1 MATRLDAA
9 LLRLDHALLDRVEL
23 VVIPLQLGERA
34 RRVLLALLV
43 AGVALATLAPSV
55 PPSVPVRV
63 VEVPGRGWVDAESVP
78 GLPASVVD
86 GARLEWRVQGP
97 QAEPAPETGD
107 SPPGALAAGARVSL
121 NRAST
126 AELEALPGI
135 GPALAA
141 RIVAGRPYHATRD
154 LDRVKGIGPKAL
166 IRLEN
171 LVEP

>member
-9 LLRLDHALLDRVEL
+9 LLRLDHTLLDRVEL
-23 VVIPLQLGERA
+23 VVIPMQLGERA

-43 AGVALATLAPSV
+43 ATVALATLAPSA
-55 PPSVPVRV
+55 PPPIPSRV
-63 VEVPGRGWVDAESVP
+63 VEVPGRGWVDAGTVP
-78 GLPASVVD
+78 GLPPSVAD
-86 GARLEWRVQGP
+86 GARLEWRVQG
-97 QAEPAPETGD
+97 QEAEPAPETTVA
-107 SPPGALAAGARVSL
+107 PPGALAAGARVSL
-121 NRAST
+121 NRASA

-141 RIVAGRPYHATRD
+141 RIVAGRPYRAAND

-166 IRLEN
+166 ERLEK